1 LSALGLIIM
10 KTVPYKQSFL
20 LIFLGI
26 LLCTRPAIGLEIPVL
41 SARVNDN
48 AAMLSQATVQQL
60 ENMLTN
66 LEQEESTQI
75 AVLTITSLDG
85 TNLEEFSM
93 KVVESWKIGQ
103 KELDNGALLLIA
115 KNDRKIRIEVG
126 YGLEGSLTDLTA
138 GRIIDNIITPQ
149 FRNGNFNQGVI
160 AGVSAMISAVH
171 GEFIAQDYSSTKN
184 KDSGKLSGFF
194 LFLGVMLIN
203 LGNVFY
209 KHRVVA
215 SIIGG
220 IIAPLIG
227 WLFWGPHLFVIILL
241 IPVGLLVGFLASL
254 LLGNMRTSSGSGSG
268 GFFSGG
274 NSGGFSSGG
283 FSGGG
288 GGFGGGG
295 SSGGW

>member
-1 LSALGLIIM
+1 M
-10 KTVPYKQSFL
+10 KTTPYKQVFL
-20 LIFLGI
+20 FIFFGI
-26 LLCTRPAIGLEIPVL
+26 FLCTRPAVGLEIPVL
-41 SARVNDN
+41 SARVNDY

-60 ENMLTN
+60 ESMLTT

-85 TNLEEFSM
+85 ANLEEFSM

-103 KELDNGALLLIA
+103 KGLDNGALLLIA
-115 KNDRKIRIEVG
+115 KDDRKIRIEVG

-138 GRIIDNIITPQ
+138 GRIIANIITPQ

-160 AGVSAMISAVH
+160 AGVNAMISAVH
-171 GEFIAQDYSSTKN
+171 GEFNAQDYSSS
-184 KDSGKLSGFF
+184 KDKDNGKLSGFF
-194 LFLGVMLIN
+194 IFLGVMLIN
-203 LGNVFY
+203 LGKVFH
-209 KHRVVA
+209 KHRIVS

-220 IIAPLIG
+220 TIAPLIG
-227 WLFWGPHLFVIILL
+227 WLFWGPQLLIIFLL
-241 IPVGLLVGFLASL
+241 IPAGLLVGFLASL
-254 LLGNMRTSSGSGSG
+254 LFGNMRTSAGSGSG
-268 GFFSGG
+268 GFFSSGS
-274 NSGGFSSGG
+274 SGGFSSGG

>member
-1 LSALGLIIM
+1 M
-10 KTVPYKQSFL
+10 KTVSYSRAIGF
-20 LIFLGI
+20 FFVGI
-26 LLCTRPAIGLEIPVL
+26 LFFISSANAVEIPVL
-41 SARVNDN
+41 NSRVNDY
-48 AAMLSQATVQQL
+48 AQMLSPATVQQL
-60 ENMLTN
+60 ENMLAT
-66 LEQEESTQI
+66 LEQKESTQI
-75 AVLTITSLDG
+75 VVLTVTSLNG
-85 TNLEEFSM
+85 ANLEGFSM

-103 KELDNGALLLIA
+103 KGLDNGALLLIA

-126 YGLEGSLTDLTA
+126 YGLEGSLTDLIA

-149 FRNGNFNQGVI
+149 FRNGNFNQGVV

-171 GEFIAQDYSSTKN
+171 GEFNAQDYSSGKD

-194 LFLGVMLIN
+194 LFLGVMLFN
-203 LGNVFY
+203 LGNVFH
-209 KHRVVA
+209 KHRIVS

-227 WLFWGPHLFVIILL
+227 WLFWGPQLLIIILL
-241 IPVGLLVGFLASL
+241 IPAGLLVGFLASL
-254 LLGNMRTSSGSGSG
+254 LLGNMRTTSGSGSG

-274 NSGGFSSGG
+274 SSGGFSSGG

>member
-1 LSALGLIIM
+1 M
-10 KTVPYKQSFL
+10 KTVSYSRAIGF
-20 LIFLGI
+20 FFVGI
-26 LLCTRPAIGLEIPVL
+26 LFFISSASAVEIPVL
-41 SARVNDN
+41 NSRVNDY
-48 AAMLSQATVQQL
+48 AKMLSPATVQQL
-60 ENMLTN
+60 ENMLAT

-75 AVLTITSLDG
+75 AVLTVTSLNG
-85 TNLEEFSM
+85 ANLEGFSM
-93 KVVESWKIGQ
+93 KVVESWGIGQ
-103 KELDNGALLLIA
+103 KGLDNGALLLIA

-149 FRNGNFNQGVI
+149 FRNGNFNQGIV

-171 GEFIAQDYSSTKN
+171 GEFNVQDYSSSKD

-194 LFLGVMLIN
+194 LFLGVMLLN

-215 SIIGG
+215 SLIGG

-227 WLFWGPHLFVIILL
+227 WLFWGPQLFIIILL
-241 IPVGLLVGFLASL
+241 IPAGLLVGFLASL
-254 LLGNMRTSSGSGSG
+254 LLGNMRTTSGSGSG
-268 GFFSGG
+268 GFFSSG

-283 FSGGG
+283 FSSGG